1 MKESTTKNSIQLRFF
16 ENLKQSI
23 SQNLSLANEVADI
36 LEISTDGAYRRI
48 RGESILSVDEMAK
61 LCRHYKISPEFLSE
75 VNDTSA
81 TFHFQKMISD
91 EKGFEDYIKNI
102 YIDLQK
108 IKASNPKHIVY
119 AAGDLPVFWQ
129 FVSPEFSEFKVFFW
143 KKAVLNLASVEGKK
157 FSVSNIKPEMAEFC
171 KKISELYV
179 QIPSTEIWHQDTI
192 ASNLNLID
200 FAWQSGLFETKEDA
214 LMICGKLSEIIVLIE
229 KQAAKSSKFLVEEK
243 WAANEGNF
251 TMYQSEFV
259 LMNNH
264 IFVTAG
270 NSKFLYLTHNTFN
283 SIVTNNIVFC
293 NENEEWLKNIIR
305 KSTQISG
312 VGEKQRYQF
321 FRKTQEKIADLI
333 TRINS

>member
-1 MKESTTKNSIQLRFF
+1 MKESATKNSIQLKFY
-16 ENLKQSI
+16 EKLKQSVPH
-23 SQNLSLANEVADI
+23 NVSLANDIADI
-36 LEISTDGAYRRI
+36 LEISADGAYRRM
-48 RGESILSVDEMAK
+48 RGESILSVDELAR
-61 LCRHYKISPEFLSE
+61 LCCHYKISPEFLGE
-75 VNDTSA
+75 VNETSA

-102 YIDLQK
+102 YNDLQK

-129 FVSPEFSEFKVFFW
+129 FVSPEFSEFKMFFW
-143 KKAVLNLASVEGKK
+143 KKAVLNLASVEGTK
-157 FSVSNIKPEMAEFC
+157 FTVSDIKPEMLELC

-214 LMICGKLSEIIVLIE
+214 LMICKKLSEVLTHIE
-229 KQAAKSSKFLVEEK
+229 KQAAKSSKFIAEEK
-243 WAANEGNF
+243 WVQNEGNF
-251 TMYQSEFV
+251 TMFQSEFV

-270 NSKFLYLTHNTFN
+270 GSKFLYLTYNTFN
-283 SIVTNNIVFC
+283 SIVTTNAVFC
-293 NENEEWLKNIIR
+293 DENEEWLKNIIR

-321 FRKTQEKIADLI
+321 FKISQEKISTLI
-333 TRINS
+333 SRISS